1 MKKSY
6 PFSRLDKRRKM
17 MLLSNASALAVAIQ
31 LIEKLGTRA
40 MARQILTGG
49 LHSTNLMSDEEI
61 DQAIAELD
69 QKMSESPNITGIHT
83 LLHNSY
89 N

>member
-17 MLLSNASALAVAIQ
+17 MLLSNANALAVAIQ

-83 LLHNSY
+83 LLQNSY